1 MSEDAKKAIEQQI
14 KDQVIDKNE
23 SQSKAP
29 PPKWASDKPKDSK
42 SVIKT
47 DKQNDKSKF
56 ITSKQYDSF
65 QKSFVFNSDGEIEKI
80 RYTDPNDES
89 NFVHFSID
97 SDGNVSKVSSADDLE
112 SSAKEQMIK
121 EQLDD
126 DVCEIDD
133 EDCIVEQAVDTY
145 LMYDMTIPGENQ
157 AQEELEEAI
166 KQINIKS
173 GVEEEKKELDDFEPP
188 KYF

>member
-1 MSEDAKKAIEQQI
+1 
-14 KDQVIDKNE
+14 
-23 SQSKAP
+23 
-29 PPKWASDKPKDSK
+29 
-42 SVIKT
+42 
-47 DKQNDKSKF
+47 
-56 ITSKQYDSF
+56 
-65 QKSFVFNSDGEIEKI
+65 
-80 RYTDPNDES
+80 
-89 NFVHFSID
+89 
-97 SDGNVSKVSSADDLE
+97 
-112 SSAKEQMIK
+112 MIK
-121 EQLDD
+121 EAQDD